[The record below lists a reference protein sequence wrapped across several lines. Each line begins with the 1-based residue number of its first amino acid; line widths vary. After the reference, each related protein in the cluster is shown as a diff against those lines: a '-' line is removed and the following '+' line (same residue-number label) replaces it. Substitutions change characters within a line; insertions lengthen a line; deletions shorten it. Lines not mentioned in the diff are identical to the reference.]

1 MKAIKQKY
9 KMNASAEKVFDA
21 LTNPKIIEIWS
32 GSKAKMSAKKGAKFE
47 LWGGDMFG
55 KNLEVI
61 KNKKLVQEWCTSTF
75 VSKATFILRER
86 GKKSE
91 VELIHE
97 NVPEK
102 SHKNYSDGWRDYYLG
117 PMQQMF
123 EEK

>member
-1 MKAIKQKY
+1 MKTIKQKY
-9 KMNASAEKVFDA
+9 KMNAPAEKIFDA
-21 LTNPKIIEIWS
+21 LTNPKVIEIWS
-32 GSKAKMSAKKGAKFE
+32 GSKAKMSAKEGAKFE

-55 KNLEVI
+55 KNLQVV
-61 KNKKLVQEWCTSTF
+61 KNKKLVQEWCTSSF
-75 VSKATFILRER
+75 KSIATFIIKKKGE
-86 GKKSE
+86 KSE

-97 NVPEK
+97 NVPAK